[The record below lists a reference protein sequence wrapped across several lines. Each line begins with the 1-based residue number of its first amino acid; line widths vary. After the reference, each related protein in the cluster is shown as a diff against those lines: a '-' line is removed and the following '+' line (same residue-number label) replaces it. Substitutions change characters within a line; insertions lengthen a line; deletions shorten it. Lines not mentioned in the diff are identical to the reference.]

1 MSADKKASRRHFLAG
16 ELAGMFAEVLDAAA
30 EQMAFPPQGHGPG
43 KPANLVR
50 VSRRAM
56 AALFEVYFSAS
67 QYPRGTEKALA
78 ALEVLEPLE
87 ARLSLFRPDSQLNYV
102 NANAAFEPVRPH
114 AAVFDLIKLGLQV
127 WRETA
132 GAFDLTATPLWE
144 LWGFARRSARIP
156 AADEIQAALRYVGSQ
171 FVELDC
177 QAQTVRFLK
186 EGIRL
191 SFASLGKGYALDRC
205 AERLMALGVG
215 DFLIHGGY
223 SSVIARGTFA
233 ANVVQSAVAAK
244 QSDNSQRR
252 SDLPPDVP
260 GMANLCE
267 ADSATCQ
274 SAGHSVSHSAGRY
287 TAHCTAQAVE
297 SPEQTGG
304 WVVGVKHP
312 LRKGRRVAE
321 IRLCDGAL
329 STSGSGVQSLIYRGR
344 RYGHIID
351 PRTGWPAQ
359 SLLSVT
365 VVAPTAVLA
374 EALSTA
380 FFVLGLEQSAQ
391 YCAEHR
397 DVGAVV
403 VCPARRPGGV
413 DVHVLGLSDQQV
425 RLLV

>member
-43 KPANLVR
+43 KPADLVR

-67 QYPRGTEKALA
+67 QYPHGTEKALS
-78 ALEVLEPLE
+78 ALELLEPLE
-87 ARLSLFRPDSQLNYV
+87 ATLSLFRADSQLNYV
-102 NANAAFEPVRPH
+102 NANAAYEPVCPD
-114 AAVFDLIKLGLQV
+114 AAVLDLIKLGLQV

-156 AADEIQAALRYVGSQ
+156 AGDEIQAALRYVGSQ

-223 SSVIARGTFA
+223 SSVIARGSIAGNVTESA
-233 ANVVQSAVAAK
+233 AAAE
-244 QSDNSQRR
+244 QSDNLQCRFG
-252 SDLPPDVP
+252 LPPDALRL
-260 GMANLCE
+260 ANLPE
-267 ADSATCQ
+267 ADSAPCQ
-274 SAGHSVSHSAGRY
+274 SAGH
-287 TAHCTAQAVE
+287 CTAQAAE

>member
-156 AADEIQAALRYVGSQ
+156 AGDEIQAALRYVGSQ

-223 SSVIARGTFA
+223 SSVIARGSIAGNVTESA
-233 ANVVQSAVAAK
+233 AAAE
-244 QSDNSQRR
+244 QSDNLQCRFG
-252 SDLPPDVP
+252 LPPDALRL
-260 GMANLCE
+260 ANLLE
-267 ADSATCQ
+267 ADSAPCQ

-287 TAHCTAQAVE
+287 TAHCTAQAAE
-297 SPEQTGG
+297 SPGQTGG

-329 STSGSGVQSLIYRGR
+329 STSGSGVQLLVHRGR

-351 PRTGWPAQ
+351 PRTGWPAE
-359 SLLSVT
+359 SMLSVT

>member
-16 ELAGMFAEVLDAAA
+16 ELAGMFAEVLDVATQ
-30 EQMAFPPQGHGPG
+30 QMAFLPQGHDS
-43 KPANLVR
+43 AVTADLVR

-56 AALFEVYFSAS
+56 AAVFEVYFSAS
-67 QYPRGTEKALA
+67 QYPHGTEKALA

-87 ARLSLFRPDSQLNYV
+87 AALSLFRPDSQLNYV
-102 NANAAFEPVRPH
+102 NANAAYEPVCPD
-114 AAVFDLIKLGLQV
+114 AAVFDLIRLGLQV

-144 LWGFARRSARIP
+144 LWGFARRAARIP

-205 AERLMALGVG
+205 AERLLASGMC

-223 SSVIARGTFA
+223 SSVIARGTNA
-233 ANVVQSAVAAK
+233 ANVA
-244 QSDNSQRR
+244 QSDAAAEQSENLQRR
-252 SDLPPDVP
+252 PDLAPNVP
-260 GMANLCE
+260 ELLNLRE
-267 ADSATCQ
+267 ADSLSCRSSGHIAGQ
-274 SAGHSVSHSAGRY
+274 SAD
-287 TAHCTAQAVE
+287 QAAE
-297 SPEQTGG
+297 SRGQTGG
-304 WVVGVKHP
+304 WTVGVKHP
-312 LRKGRRVAE
+312 LRKARRVAE
-321 IRLCDGAL
+321 IRLCDSAL
-329 STSGSGVQSLIYRGR
+329 STSGSGVQSLVYRGR

-359 SLLSVT
+359 SMLSVT

-403 VCPARRPGGV
+403 VCPSRRPGGV
-413 DVHVLGLSDQQV
+413 DVYVLGLSDEQV
-425 RLLV
+425 RLLL